1 MKITEMNS
9 IEYVLESRHETF
21 VIDNTEE
28 RLSDQIDNFKQ
39 EESRV
44 RIVGDYDVL
53 DDC

>member
-1 MKITEMNS
+1 MNS

-28 RLSDQIDNFKQ
+28 RLSDKIDNFKQ

-44 RIVGDYDVL
+44 WNIGDCDVL

>member
-1 MKITEMNS
+1 MDS
-9 IEYVLESRHETF
+9 IEYVLEDRHETF

-44 RIVGDYDVL
+44 AVNNENYML

>member
-1 MKITEMNS
+1 MNS

-21 VIDNTEE
+21 VIDNSEE

-39 EESRV
+39 EESKV
-44 RIVGDYDVL
+44 VLACEYDVL